1 MKHRPQSREWG
12 TQVGKTAKPPVKAAL
27 FDLDGTLINS
37 ERRSMAMWSM
47 LLDSH
52 GVVHD
57 EVVLRGFMGRRGR
70 DVLTES
76 AHLFPGKRIDDLIEE
91 VFAFNDHP
99 GLPDIVPV
107 PGAAELVRRVAEYG
121 SPVAV
126 VTSAGRDWAEERLA
140 QVGIRD
146 LLETIVSAHDVAVGK
161 PDPEGFLLAAAR
173 LSVDPAHCV
182 AFEDSI
188 AGIAAAKA
196 AGMACVGI
204 ATTHLGTELAGAD
217 LVVADLTGVDWPLP
231 TINDPAV

>member
-1 MKHRPQSREWG
+1 M
-12 TQVGKTAKPPVKAAL
+12 GKTVQAAL

-37 ERRSMAMWSM
+37 ERRSMAVWAM

-70 DVLTES
+70 DVLTER
-76 AHLFPGKRIDDLIEE
+76 AHLFPGRRIEDLIEE
-91 VFAFNDHP
+91 AFSFQDHP

-107 PGAAELVRRVAEYG
+107 PGAAELVRRIAAYG
-121 SPVAV
+121 SPIAV

-146 LLETIVSAHDVAVGK
+146 LLETVVSAHDVTVGK

-204 ATTHLGTELAGAD
+204 ATTHPGTELTAAD

-231 TINDPAV
+231 SINAEHQ

>member
-1 MKHRPQSREWG
+1 MVTGMGTTARPPMR
-12 TQVGKTAKPPVKAAL
+12 AAL

-91 VFAFNDHP
+91 VFSFQDHP

-107 PGAAELVRRVAEYG
+107 PGAAELVRRVSAHG
-121 SPVAV
+121 SPIAV
-126 VTSAGRDWAEERLA
+126 VTSAGRDWAEERLT

-204 ATTHLGTELAGAD
+204 ATTHPGTELAEAD
-217 LVVADLTGVDWPLP
+217 LVVTDLTGVDWPLSS
-231 TINDPAV
+231 INDLAV

>member
-1 MKHRPQSREWG
+1 M
-12 TQVGKTAKPPVKAAL
+12 GKTVKAAL

-37 ERRSMAMWSM
+37 ERRSMAVWSM

-76 AHLFPGKRIDDLIEE
+76 AHLFPGRRIEDLIEE
-91 VFAFNDHP
+91 AFSFQDHP

-107 PGAAELVRRVAEYG
+107 PGAAELVRRVAAYG
-121 SPVAV
+121 SPMAV

-146 LLETIVSAHDVAVGK
+146 LLETVVSAHDVTVGK

-196 AGMACVGI
+196 AGMACVGVT
-204 ATTHLGTELAGAD
+204 TTHPGTELTAAD
-217 LVVADLTGVDWPLP
+217 LVVADLTGVDWPLSS
-231 TINDPAV
+231 INDPAV

>member
-1 MKHRPQSREWG
+1 MA
-12 TQVGKTAKPPVKAAL
+12 TTARPPVKAAL
-27 FDLDGTLINS
+27 FDLDGTLINT

-57 EVVLRGFMGRRGR
+57 EIVLRGFMGRRGR
-70 DVLTES
+70 DVLTER

-91 VFAFNDHP
+91 VFSFQDHP

-107 PGAAELVRRVAEYG
+107 PGAAELVRRVSAHG

-126 VTSAGRDWAEERLA
+126 VTSADRDWAEERLA
-140 QVGIRD
+140 QVGVRD
-146 LLETIVSAHDVAVGK
+146 LLETIVSAHDVTVGK
-161 PDPEGFLLAAAR
+161 PHPEGFLLAAAR

-188 AGIAAAKA
+188 AGITAAKA

-204 ATTHLGTELAGAD
+204 ATTHAGTELAGAD
-217 LVVADLTGVDWPLP
+217 LVVTDLTGVAWPLSP
-231 TINDPAV
+231 NDLVV